1 MRETDI
7 DVVLLAGRWT
17 LLDQSGLAELLP
29 ACTAAG
35 VSVVVGGVFNSDV
48 LADPHRRPH
57 YNYGAAPVDVVTRA
71 LELEAA
77 CRAAGVDLLQAAL
90 AFPWLHPAVACVLAA
105 RSVAE
110 LIADVEAGGHRYRQG
125 CGPGCSTPGC
135 STRRSARSVARRRAS
150 STESTASLRIV
161 RASAAALAG
170 TSTTMPGSPSMST
183 TPPSIWSF
191 SSASIRRRAASLR
204 HLGLPVV
211 RYDATATGSA

>member
-77 CRAAGVDLLQAAL
+77 CAAGVDLLQAAL
-90 AFPWLHPAVACVLAA
+90 AFPWLHPAVACVLVGAQ
-105 RSVAE
+105 RW
-110 LIADVEAGGHRYRQG
+110 
-125 CGPGCSTPGC
+125 
-135 STRRSARSVARRRAS
+135 
-150 STESTASLRIV
+150 
-161 RASAAALAG
+161 
-170 TSTTMPGSPSMST
+170 PS
-183 TPPSIWSF
+183 
-191 SSASIRRRAASLR
+191 
-204 HLGLPVV
+204 
-211 RYDATATGSA
+211 